1 METVEKKSVK
11 IETLEYNG
19 QPFAKKIVDFIT
31 DVVKKSAAQVILE
44 HGLPWTFTINVWLV
58 TDEGRDPIVT
68 RYVLDDD
75 FLKYYENNEEKW
87 DEIRD
92 IIDTKISENI
102 NGIKIPNYGS
112 VFQFMTR
119 ISPYF
124 NTISLS
130 VSVDAN
136 EYTLEEGTDDNNK

>member
-1 METVEKKSVK
+1 METAEKKSIK

-19 QPFAKKIVDFIT
+19 QPLAKKIVDFIT
-31 DVVKKSAAQVILE
+31 DIVKKSAAQVILE
-44 HGLPWTFTINVWLV
+44 HDLSWAFTVNVWLV
-58 TDEGRDPIVT
+58 TDEERDPIVT

-75 FLKYYENNEEKW
+75 FLKYCENNKERW
-87 DEIRD
+87 DEIKV
-92 IIDTKISENI
+92 IIDDRISENI

-112 VFQFMTR
+112 VFQFMAR

-136 EYTLEEGTDDNNK
+136 EYALEGGTDGNNK